1 MFGRYRITGL
11 LGKGGM
17 GQVYEAYDT
26 ARGRTVAL
34 KILADQFSHDERFRT
49 RFRRESHAAA
59 ILQEPHVIPIHDW
72 GEIDGSLY
80 IDMRRVRGQTLYE
93 LIRTGPLEPARAV
106 SITSQI
112 AAALDA
118 AHAEGLIHR
127 DVKPQNVIVTPADFA
142 YLVDFGIAETKG
154 ETRLTMAGSHI
165 GSFAYMAPER
175 FTNTD
180 VTSSVDVY
188 ALTCVLYEAL
198 TGQVP
203 FPADSQEQLI
213 LAHLSTPPPRPSAVN
228 PRVPPSFDEVIERG
242 MAKQADDR
250 YGSAGA
256 VGRAAQRA
264 LREDWRM
271 PPQAET
277 LLAAQPS
284 YPPIAPVR
292 PSIPPTPPIAYP
304 AMAPPQR
311 DSGAGSGRW
320 VLPTV
325 IVVVGALVLGAIGV
339 VIGILANQKS
349 SPSDNS
355 ALTTSSRVAAS
366 TDYVPTRQVTTT
378 SAAPAAPPPLVQGP
392 DQSSSHET
400 CDQGVSLTTATG
412 QGSRAG
418 RGTPETSCF
427 FARSVLEAYW
437 AKYGRPTREPRS
449 VTARGAVDCPSTG
462 STNCDGNNFRM
473 LCAGDGSGDWVTCTG
488 GNNAKVY
495 LY

>member
-1 MFGRYRITGL
+1 LF
-11 LGKGGM
+11 
-17 GQVYEAYDT
+17 
-26 ARGRTVAL
+26 
-34 KILADQFSHDERFRT
+34 
-49 RFRRESHAAA
+49 
-59 ILQEPHVIPIHDW
+59 
-72 GEIDGSLY
+72 
-80 IDMRRVRGQTLYE
+80 E
-93 LIRTGPLEPARAV
+93 LIRTGPLEATRAV
-106 SITSQI
+106 SITNQI

-127 DVKPQNVIVTPADFA
+127 DVKPQNIIVTPTDFA

-175 FTNTD
+175 FTDTE
-180 VTSSVDVY
+180 VTSRVDVY

-213 LAHLSTPPPRPSAVN
+213 LAHLWTAPPRPSAVN
-228 PRVPPSFDEVIERG
+228 PSVPPSFDEVIARG
-242 MAKQADDR
+242 MSKKADDR
-250 YGSAGA
+250 YGAAGA

-264 LREDWRM
+264 LRADWRM

-284 YPPIAPVR
+284 YPPMAPAR
-292 PSIPPTPPIAYP
+292 PYLPPTPPAYP
-304 AMAPPQR
+304 AMAPPQVT
-311 DSGAGSGRW
+311 SGGRPGQW

-325 IVVVGALVLGAIGV
+325 IAVAAALVLGAIGV
-339 VIGILANQKS
+339 VIGLLANQSS
-349 SPSDNS
+349 SPSD
-355 ALTTSSRVAAS
+355 AAAATTTSRVAAP
-366 TDYVPTRQVTTT
+366 TDYPAPRQTPTT
-378 SAAPAAPPPLVQGP
+378 SATPTATPPLVQGP
-392 DQSSSHET
+392 DQSSNRET
-400 CDQGVSLTTATG
+400 CDQGVSLATATG
-412 QGSRAG
+412 WGSRAG
-418 RGTPETSCF
+418 RGTAETSCF

-437 AKYGRPTREPRS
+437 AKYGRPTRDLRI

-462 STNCDGNNFRM
+462 STDCDGNDFRM
-473 LCAGDGSGDWVTCTG
+473 RCESDGSGSWITCTG